1 MALEQTQSAEST
13 DHMPHISHAEVGHGH
28 DPQPGEPTEHAPHV
42 SHAKMYIVI
51 FFFLLAVT
59 AIEVTIPVLWRVFE
73 LESLHL
79 LEKGLL
85 LALMVVKGAGV
96 MMFYMHLKGD
106 RRMFGSLFVFPL
118 IVVFGMIIGFI
129 FLFQPELW

>member
-1 MALEQTQSAEST
+1 MA
-13 DHMPHISHAEVGHGH
+13 HGH
-28 DPQPGEPTEHAPHV
+28 DPQPGEPTEHEHAHESHV
-42 SHAKMYIVI
+42 KLYVII

-59 AIEVTIPVLWRVFE
+59 AIEVLIPSTWLNLR
-73 LESLHL
+73 LPHL

-85 LALMVVKGAGV
+85 LALMFIKGAGV

-118 IVVFGMIIGFI
+118 IVVFGMILGFI
-129 FLFQPELW
+129 ALFQPYLW